1 MSEIVNKKKL
11 CNSNHFDTSNPVAK
25 RNTLYATI
33 FTFVTMIVEIAEGI
47 IIIQWH

>member
-1 MSEIVNKKKL
+1 MNQIKNKEKL

-33 FTFVTMIVEIAEGI
+33 FTFCDNDSRNSWGI
-47 IIIQWH
+47 LL